1 MHGVADFVHL
11 HVHTEYSLLDGMIK
25 IPDLIERAETF
36 QMPAVAMTDHGN
48 LFGAVKF
55 YEQVKAK
62 GMKPIIGC
70 EVYVAPNNRFDR
82 DAVGNHLVLLCKNY
96 KGYQNLCKLVT
107 AGYREGFYHKPRVD
121 KDLLSELNEGL
132 IALSACLKGE
142 IPEALME
149 DDHDR
154 AFKAASF
161 FKEVF
166 DNNRFYLEL
175 QENGIEDQRRVN
187 RELLALS
194 SSLELPVVATNDCHY
209 LTRELS
215 RAHDVLLCLQMQK
228 TLSDEKRMRMATDE
242 FYFRSPGEMKEKF
255 AEIPEAISNT
265 LEIASRCN
273 LDWNLNTLHFP
284 IFETPGEMS
293 LEEYLEDQ
301 ARQGF
306 NSRMEDIMKSD
317 PDYDNRKDEYQQR
330 FEYELS
336 IIKDMGFP
344 GYFLIVADFV
354 NYARSQG
361 IPVGP
366 GRGSAAGSFISY
378 CLGITDLNP
387 LAYGLIFERFLNPER
402 KEMPDI
408 DIDFCQERREEVLRY
423 VTDKYG
429 GADYVAQ
436 IITFGTMKAKAVVRD
451 VGRVLDMAYG
461 DVDKIAKLIPD
472 NQGLDEALESE
483 PRLKELQDK
492 DPKVK
497 ELLSLARHLEGISRH
512 ASTHAAGVVIS
523 DKPLTEYL
531 PLYKD
536 QRSEDVVAQYDMKCV
551 EKVGLIKFD
560 LLGLKTLTQIKYCR
574 DMIKDNKGYDLD
586 PSTVE
591 MDDPKAY
598 ELLAAG
604 DTGGVF
610 QLESSGMRDTLARL
624 EPNRFE
630 ELIAVVALY
639 RPGPINA
646 GYVDKF
652 IERKHGRQKVEYPL
666 RRMEEVLKE
675 TYGVLIYQEQVME
688 LAVKLASYRM
698 GEADALRKAMGKK
711 IIELMDMQKDKFISG
726 AIKNNIKE
734 DKAKEIFEDMA
745 GFAHY
750 GFNKSHAAVYAY
762 VAYQTAYLKAHYP
775 VEFMAALMTMD
786 MQNTDKIMKYMREC
800 EEKGIPVDPPDVNSS
815 QWRFRALG
823 DRVCYGLGAVKGV
836 GEGAV
841 EAIIEARG
849 ERPFTSLFDF
859 CNRVDLRRVNKKT
872 LEGLIKGGAFD
883 KLGVGRSRL
892 MAAMD
897 KAMESGH
904 QAAKERETGQT
915 SFFDFLGD
923 TGGEDYVTESFP
935 EVDEWSSTELL
946 AHEREALGLYLTGH
960 PLARYEKM
968 MQDYGIKDTASV
980 PFMAN
985 GQEVLVGGIVESRKE
1000 TMSKKKGKQERMAFI
1015 TLSDLKGRIEV
1026 VVFASVY
1033 KDALQYLDQEEL
1045 PVLVRGR
1052 LEVSEDKAKIL
1063 AGEIFPLEEA
1073 SERLA
1078 VKVHLTLTRP
1088 HATPELVEHV
1098 GKVLQRHRGKAQVI
1112 VHVLIPGQS
1121 ETLISLP
1128 PDLSARPDQDL
1139 VQAME
1144 EVLGEGAV
1152 KMVAA

>member
-25 IPDLIERAETF
+25 IPDLVERAETY
-36 QMPAVAMTDHGN
+36 QMPAVAITDHGN

-55 YEQVKAK
+55 YEKVKEK

-70 EVYVAPNNRFDR
+70 EVYVAPNTRSDKDR
-82 DAVGNHLVLLCKNY
+82 VGNHLVLLCKNY

-107 AGYREGFYHKPRVD
+107 AGFREGFYSKPRID
-121 KDLLSELNEGL
+121 KDLLAEHNEGL

-142 IPEALME
+142 IPEALLVE
-149 DDHDR
+149 DHESAVR
-154 AFKAASF
+154 TASF
-161 FKEVF
+161 YKEVF

-194 SSLELPVVATNDCHY
+194 KKLELPVVATNDCHY
-209 LTRELS
+209 LSRDLA
-215 RAHDVLLCLQMQK
+215 RAHEVLLCLQTQK
-228 TLSDEKRMRMATDE
+228 TLSDDKRMRMATDE

-255 AEIPEAISNT
+255 GEVPQAISNT
-265 LEIASRCN
+265 LEIAGRCN

-284 IFETPGEMS
+284 RFDTPGEES
-293 LEEYLEDQ
+293 LERYLEEQ
-301 ARQGF
+301 ARKGF
-306 NSRMEDIMKSD
+306 ESRMEDIRKSD
-317 PDYDNRKDEYQQR
+317 PEYDNRKQEYEKR
-330 FEYELS
+330 FDYELS
-336 IIKDMGFP
+336 IINEMEFP

-402 KEMPDI
+402 GEMPDI

-429 GADYVAQ
+429 GSDYVAQ

-451 VGRVLDMAYG
+451 VGRVLDMPYG
-461 DVDKIAKLIPD
+461 DVDKIAKLIPN
-472 NQGLDEALESE
+472 NQSLDEALENE
-483 PRLKELQDK
+483 PRLKELRDK
-492 DPKVK
+492 DPQIK
-497 ELLSLARHLEGISRH
+497 ELLYLARHLEGVSRH

-536 QRSEDVVAQYDMKCV
+536 PRSEDVVAQYDMQCV

-574 DMIKDNKGYDLD
+574 DMIADNRGYDVD
-586 PSTVE
+586 PSKID
-591 MDDPKAY
+591 MDDKKTY
-598 ELLAAG
+598 ELLTG
-604 DTGGVF
+604 GNTGGVF
-610 QLESSGMRDTLARL
+610 QLESAGMRDLLARL
-624 EPNRFE
+624 QPGRFE

-652 IERKHGRQKVEYPL
+652 IERKHGRQEVEYLL
-666 RRMEEVLKE
+666 RRMEDILKE
-675 TYGVLIYQEQVME
+675 TYGLLIYQEQVME
-688 LAVKLASYRM
+688 LAVKLAGYRM
-698 GEADALRKAMGKK
+698 GEADILRKAMGKK
-711 IIELMDMQKDKFISG
+711 KVELMETQKDKFMAG

-734 DKAKEIFEDMA
+734 DKAKEIFDDMA
-745 GFAHY
+745 QFAHY

-786 MQNTDKIMKYMREC
+786 MQDTDKIMKYMREC
-800 EEKGIPVDPPDVNSS
+800 EEKEIAVDPPDVNSS

-823 DRVCYGLGAVKGV
+823 ERVRYGLGAVKGV
-836 GEGAV
+836 GMAAV
-841 EAIIEARG
+841 EAVIEAR
-849 ERPFTSLFDF
+849 EEKPFKSLFDF
-859 CNRVDLRRVNKKT
+859 CNRADLRRVNRKT
-872 LEGLIKGGAFD
+872 IESLIKGGAFD
-883 KLGVGRSRL
+883 NLGTERSRL
-892 MAAMD
+892 MAALD
-897 KAMESGH
+897 QALEKGH
-904 QAAKERETGQT
+904 RAAKERETGQT

-923 TGGEDYVTESFP
+923 PGADEYVDERFP
-935 EVDEWSSTELL
+935 EVEEWSSTELL
-946 AHEREALGLYLTGH
+946 AYEREALGLYLTGH
-960 PLARYEKM
+960 PLARYEKL

-985 GQEVLVGGIVESRKE
+985 GQEVLVGGIVESKKE

-1033 KDALQYLDQEEL
+1033 KDALAYLDQEEL
-1045 PVLVRGR
+1045 PLLVRGR

-1063 AGEIFPLEEA
+1063 AGEIFPLQEA
-1073 SERLA
+1073 PERLS

-1088 HATPELVEHV
+1088 HATPELVEHLA
-1098 GKVLQRHRGKAQVI
+1098 KVIKRHKGKAQVI
-1112 VHVLIPGQS
+1112 VHVVIPGQS

-1128 PDLSARPDQDL
+1128 RDLSARPDEDL
-1139 VQAME
+1139 VRAIE
-1144 EVLGEGAV
+1144 EVLGEGSI